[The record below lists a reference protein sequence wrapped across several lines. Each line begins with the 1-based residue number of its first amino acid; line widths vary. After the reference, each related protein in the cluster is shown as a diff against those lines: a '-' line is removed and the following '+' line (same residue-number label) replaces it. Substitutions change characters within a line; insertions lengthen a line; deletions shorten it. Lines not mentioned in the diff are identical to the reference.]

1 MKKGVVFLII
11 SLLLINV
18 NFVSSLGDL
27 ESSDC
32 VDIYTMSYILD
43 GGGEY
48 EILCSDV
55 AENNANEADFCK
67 NEVTIQHILQQGDQR
82 GYAFRDYVDEEGD
95 DFDYNVYYQ
104 YDDIAE
110 FSTLNPCNKCGT
122 YFEGLDPSCRGY
134 LIGETRHC
142 QGYPMVG
149 RCRAATEEYL
159 GTEYI
164 FNNYG
169 YNRLFADDA
178 ADLLWGECTYEW
190 DLNTGEICGNGLD
203 DDCDGR
209 TDEGCVGAC
218 LGSQEFC
225 TNNEDGCCPGLTC
238 VGDLSKFCLTC
249 RNEGE
254 TCWNDGD
261 CCNRPCDGTN
271 DQGDSVCGCP
281 DGFVWN
287 NELQICEFAR
297 ASCFDPDDPDNQCS
311 IDPRVNFAAWLG
323 DSGCFM
329 NFLGIRGNSGG
340 NAPYEFACCPYNPGE
355 DYDEVW
361 SFDNIPDS
369 MIVVS

>member
-1 MKKGVVFLII
+1 MRRGIAFLVI
-11 SLLLINV
+11 SLLLINI
-18 NFVSSLGDL
+18 NFVSSLEDFEG
-27 ESSDC
+27 SSC
-32 VDIYTMSYILD
+32 LDILTVSYTIG

-48 EILCSDV
+48 QAYCEDIINVHPTDPDL
-55 AENNANEADFCK
+55 CK
-67 NEVTIQHILQQGDQR
+67 NEVTVQNVLQEGDQR

-149 RCRAATEEYL
+149 KCRTATEEYL

-203 DDCDGR
+203 DDCDGH
-209 TDEGCVGAC
+209 TDEGCGC
-218 LGSQEFC
+218 LESQEFC

-238 VGDLSKFCLTC
+238 VGEVNKLCLGC

-281 DGFVWN
+281 EGYEWDEIEEECIFV
-287 NELQICEFAR
+287 R
-297 ASCFDPDDPDNQCS
+297 ATCFDYYNPEKCN

-323 DSGCFM
+323 SPNCFADI
-329 NFLGIRGNSGG
+329 FRQPGQ
-340 NAPYEFACCPYNPGE
+340 PQYELACCPYIASE